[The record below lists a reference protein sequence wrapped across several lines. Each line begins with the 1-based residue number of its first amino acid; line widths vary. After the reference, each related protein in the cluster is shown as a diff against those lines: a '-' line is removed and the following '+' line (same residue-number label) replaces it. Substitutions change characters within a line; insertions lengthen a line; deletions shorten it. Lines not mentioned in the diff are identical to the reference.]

1 LLRDAIEWLRARPEE
16 EARAS
21 RSDLAQALYVAE
33 RWEEARVVYEEL
45 AAEFPRSIRFRGMV
59 GAIAARTG
67 DTIAAEEISAAIGEM
82 TPRRDRPS
90 QHLYTRARIAALLG
104 KPDEAMRLLQ
114 NTLSGGMPYVIDLH
128 LEMDFESLRERAD
141 YQELMRSKE

>member
-1 LLRDAIEWLRARPEE
+1 
-16 EARAS
+16 
-21 RSDLAQALYVAE
+21 
-33 RWEEARVVYEEL
+33 
-45 AAEFPRSIRFRGMV
+45 
-59 GAIAARTG
+59 
-67 DTIAAEEISAAIGEM
+67 M

-128 LEMDFESLRERAD
+128 RDMDLESLRERVD
-141 YQELMRSKE
+141 YQELMRPKG